1 MPNSPAHSP
10 SISETKVLSRSIK
23 SGEAHIRLS
32 NGKLYVAR
40 RYIPAGEGDILRFEG
55 GSVRAYVKNDD
66 SWVEIG
72 KPWVKRVSA
81 SIGEDTIEITFKE
94 IETATELR
102 LFDALRKFH
111 YRGGGG
117 AGRTIPLIATSNRWD
132 LPTVLGFV
140 ELSSSMIANS
150 ARKRFFDFP
159 YQEPNGPR
167 WMSWDRAATKQFSN
181 IICRISRF
189 VIHPEIRGLGFAKL
203 FSDAAREYAGSRWYY
218 GGFKPRFLEITA
230 DMLRYYRFVDES
242 FALMGHTE
250 GNEHRL
256 SKDMKYLVGKGLS
269 EQGAKAMPQ
278 GGGGI
283 MTLQRAYASQL
294 IKYMS
299 TNKKNLPEVIESLQY
314 DAAKLD
320 QETWESLHRVNRK
333 PKPTYTSGLTPF
345 SKKYVQNRRR
355 ILEPPQRKKEEK
367 LRHRPQ
373 WAIQDISITGTV
385 NMAQTSEARSLQ
397 DAFGFVGSTL
407 VTPIVN
413 GLSFTLTAGEVTLI
427 CGASGAGKTMLVD
440 SIHALLENREPQAVR
455 ENVRQQVRV
464 EGHVQ
469 TAASVGVLE
478 DLPAEAAPLDLRGKA
493 SLEDFLTI
501 TAKCGLAEPQL
512 FVRPILS
519 LSSGQRYRL
528 QVALAFLKKPEVL
541 IIDNFCEPLDR
552 YTAIAVIKGVKG
564 LSHELNVAVVAA
576 TASYERVLDLL
587 DPDQSVLLRRGDDPI
602 VVNRGE
608 RIALHKGFHT
618 EPISDSRSKQF

>member
-1 MPNSPAHSP
+1 MPNSANDS
-10 SISETKVLSRSIK
+10 SFTGETRVLSRTIK

-32 NGKLYVAR
+32 NGRLYVAR
-40 RYIPAGEGDILRFEG
+40 RFIPAGEGDILRFEG
-55 GSVRAYVKNDD
+55 ASVCAYVKNDER
-66 SWVEIG
+66 WVEIG
-72 KPWVKRVSA
+72 QPWAKRTVF
-81 SIGEDTIEITFKE
+81 SIGSDAIEVTFKE

-102 LFDALRKFH
+102 LFEALRKFH

-159 YQEPNGPR
+159 YHEPNGPR

-203 FSDAAREYAGSRWYY
+203 FSDAAKDYARSRWYY

-299 TNKKNLPEVIESLQY
+299 QNKKNLPEVIESLQY

-345 SKKYVQNRRR
+345 SAKYVQNRRKL
-355 ILEPPQRKKEEK
+355 LEPPRQKREEK
-367 LRHRPQ
+367 SAERPQ
-373 WAIQDISITGTV
+373 WALHDISITGTV
-385 NMAQTSEARSLQ
+385 EMAQTSEARSLQ

-407 VTPIVN
+407 VTPILK
-413 GLSFTLTAGEVTLI
+413 GLSFKLTAGEVTLV
-427 CGASGAGKTMLVD
+427 CGASGAGKTMLMTTVR
-440 SIHALLENREPQAVR
+440 ALLGQS
-455 ENVRQQVRV
+455 
-464 EGHVQ
+464 EGHTRDESARQRIHFEGQ
-469 TAASVGVLE
+469 TQTLASVSVLE
-478 DLPAEAAPLDLRGKA
+478 DLPNDAIPLELRGKA
-493 SLEDFLTI
+493 PLEDFLAI

-512 FVRPILS
+512 FVRPISS
-519 LSSGQRYRL
+519 LSSGQKYRL
-528 QVALAFLKKPEVL
+528 QVALALLRKPDVL

-552 YTAIAVIKGVKG
+552 YTAIAVIKGIRN
-564 LSHELNVAVVAA
+564 LSKELNVAVVVA
-576 TASYERVLDLL
+576 TASYERVLELL

-608 RIALHKGFHT
+608 QIALHEGVYT
-618 EPISDSRSKQF
+618 EPVSNSRSK